1 MTAESLLQIRDLSV
15 TFDMGARPVHA
26 VRHCSLRLDARETLA
41 LVGESG
47 SGKSTLARAL
57 AGIVTPTSGS
67 VLLHGRDPQLVSS
80 RERREQRRRIQMVFQ
95 DPDASLNPFHRV
107 REIVAEPLIVRRFG
121 DRWAIGRKVA
131 ELLALVQLDPD
142 LGGERP
148 RNLSGGQKQRVAIA
162 RALAMD
168 PELLIADE
176 ALASLDASTAAAIAQ
191 LFLDLGRRLGIA
203 LLFISH
209 DLPAVRSLAG
219 RIAVMFA
226 GELVEQGDTRA
237 VLDRPAHPYT
247 RLLVA
252 SMPDPARRS
261 LDFELVDAIDRLP
274 AWPDTPGACRY
285 RSRCIGRADVCA
297 AGPSLA
303 PLAASADHLARCHFR
318 DLRNAP

>member
-1 MTAESLLQIRDLSV
+1 MTSPGLLQIHDLSV
-15 TFDMGARPVHA
+15 TFDLDARPVHA
-26 VRHCSLRLDARETLA
+26 VRHCSLQLDARETLA

-47 SGKSTLARAL
+47 SGKSTLARAV

-67 VLLHGRDPQLVSS
+67 VLLHGHDLHRSS
-80 RERREQRRRIQMVFQ
+80 SRREQRRRIQMVFQ

-131 ELLALVQLDPD
+131 ELLALVQLDPG

-176 ALASLDASTAAAIAQ
+176 ALASLDASTGAAIAQ
-191 LFLDLGRRLGIA
+191 LFLDLGRKLGIA

-209 DLPAVRSLAG
+209 DLAAVRCLAG

-226 GELVEQGDTRA
+226 GEIVEQGDTRA

-252 SMPDPARRS
+252 SMPGPARRS

-274 AWPDTPGACRY
+274 AWPDTPGACHY

-318 DLRNAP
+318 DSGTSP